1 MFEYTLYENLAE
13 QVDIP
18 KAGITSCPV
27 YKSDRLRGVIF
38 GFAAGE
44 EMSEH
49 TAAVPAIAQILEGEC
64 TFTFDQES
72 KQLKAG
78 AWVHMDAHL
87 PHSIIAKTPL
97 KLMLYLLRQPQKQN
111 QR

>member
-1 MFEYTLYENLAE
+1 MFEYTLYEDLAG

-27 YKSDRLRGVIF
+27 YKSKRLRGVIF
-38 GFAAGE
+38 GFAEGE

-64 TFTFDQES
+64 TFTFEEES
-72 KQLKAG
+72 KELKAG

-87 PHSIIAKTPL
+87 PHSVTAKTPL
-97 KLMLYLLRQPQKQN
+97 KLMLYLLREPK
-111 QR
+111 

>member
-27 YKSDRLRGVIF
+27 YKSERLRGVIF

-49 TAAVPAIAQILEGEC
+49 TASVPAIAQILEGEC
-64 TFTFDQES
+64 TFTLES
-72 KQLKAG
+72 EAKELGPG
-78 AWVHMDAHL
+78 AWVHMDPHL
-87 PHSIIAKTPL
+87 PHSITSKTPL
-97 KLMLYLLRQPQKQN
+97 KLMLYLLRVPK
-111 QR
+111 

>member
-1 MFEYTLYENLAE
+1 MFEYTLYEDLASE
-13 QVDIP
+13 VDIP

-27 YKSDRLRGVIF
+27 YKSEWLRGVIF
-38 GFAAGE
+38 GFAEGE

-64 TFTFDQES
+64 TFTLEEEA
-72 KQLKAG
+72 KELKAG
-78 AWVHMDAHL
+78 AWLLMDAHL

-97 KLMLYLLRQPQKQN
+97 KLMLYLLREPK
-111 QR
+111 

>member
-1 MFEYTLYENLAE
+1 MFEYTLYEDLAQ
-13 QVDIP
+13 QVEIP

-27 YKSDRLRGVIF
+27 YKSERLRAIIF
-38 GFAAGE
+38 GFADGE

-49 TAAVPAIAQILEGEC
+49 TAAVPAIAQVLEGEC
-64 TFTFDQES
+64 TFTFEQES

-87 PHSIIAKTPL
+87 PHSITATTPL
-97 KLMLYLLRQPQKQN
+97 KLMLYLLRSSE
-111 QR
+111 